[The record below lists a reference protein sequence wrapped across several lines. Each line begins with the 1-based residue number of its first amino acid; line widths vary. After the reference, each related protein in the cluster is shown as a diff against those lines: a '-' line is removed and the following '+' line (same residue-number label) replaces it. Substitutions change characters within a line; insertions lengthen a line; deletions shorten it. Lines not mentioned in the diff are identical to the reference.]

1 MNDLLC
7 YKTLPQW
14 NSATLPAAFQQ
25 KHNTQAG
32 TWARLTLL
40 SGTLTFALMTQEGET
55 TETWQFSPESQPP
68 FIEPQQWHRIVS
80 FSDDMICQLAF
91 YCSPEDY
98 YAKKYELTRTHSEVI
113 EAARQIAP
121 GKTLDLG
128 CGGGRNSLYLNLK
141 GFDVT
146 AWDKHSPSI
155 DKLNGIIDSEALS
168 RIRAGTLDLNTH
180 SFSGEYDFI
189 LSTVVFMF
197 LNRERI
203 PSLVQEMQNGTL
215 SGGHNLIVAAMDTP
229 DYPCSLP
236 FPFTF
241 KPGELK
247 DHYRGWEILKYNED
261 VGQLH
266 RTDTAGNRISLR
278 FATLLARKP

>member
-1 MNDLLC
+1 MTELLC
-7 YKTLPQW
+7 YKTLPEW
-14 NSATLPAAFQQ
+14 NSTTLPDSFQQ
-25 KHNTQAG
+25 KHNPQSG
-32 TWARLTLL
+32 TWAKLTLL
-40 SGTLTFALMTQEGET
+40 SGTLTFALMTEEGET

-80 FSDDMICQLAF
+80 FSDDMTCQLAF

-98 YAKKYELTRTHSEVI
+98 YHKKHQLTRTHSEVI
-113 EAARQIAP
+113 EAVQRIAP
-121 GKTLDLG
+121 GKALDLG

-146 AWDKHSPSI
+146 AWDKHAPSI
-155 DKLNGIIDSEALS
+155 DNLNSIIDSEGLS
-168 RIRAGTLDLNTH
+168 HIRASVQDLNTH

-197 LNRERI
+197 LNPAQI
-203 PSLVQEMQNGTL
+203 PSLVKNMQDSTV
-215 SGGHNLIVAAMDTP
+215 SGGYNLIVAAMDTP
-229 DYPCSLP
+229 DYPCALP

-241 KPGELK
+241 EAGELNNYYANW
-247 DHYRGWEILKYNED
+247 DVLKYNED

-266 RTDTAGNRISLR
+266 RTDAAGNRISLR

>member
-14 NSATLPAAFQQ
+14 NSATLPATFQQ
-25 KHNTQAG
+25 QHNTQAG

-91 YCSPEDY
+91 YCSQEDY

-146 AWDKHSPSI
+146 AWDKHLPSI
-155 DKLNGIIDSEALS
+155 EKLNGIIDGEALS
-168 RIRAGTLDLNTH
+168 HIRAGAQDLNTH
-180 SFSGEYDFI
+180 SVSGEYDFI

-203 PSLVQEMQNGTL
+203 PSLVQEMRNGTL

-247 DHYRGWEILKYNED
+247 DYYRGWEILKYNED

-266 RTDTAGNRISLR
+266 KTDAAGNRISLR

>member
-1 MNDLLC
+1 MNDLFC

-40 SGTLTFALMTQEGET
+40 SGTLTFALMTHEGET

-113 EAARQIAP
+113 ETTQQIAP

-146 AWDKHSPSI
+146 AWDKHLPSI
-155 DKLNGIIDSEALS
+155 EKLNGIIDSEALS
-168 RIRAGTLDLNTH
+168 HIRAGTLDLNTH

-203 PSLVQEMQNGTL
+203 PSLVQEMQNGTR

-241 KPGELK
+241 KSGELK
-247 DHYRGWEILKYNED
+247 DYYRGWEILKYNED

-266 RTDTAGNRISLR
+266 KTDTAGIRISLR

>member
-25 KHNTQAG
+25 QHNTQAG

-55 TETWQFSPESQPP
+55 TETWHFSPESQPP

-113 EAARQIAP
+113 EAARQVAP

-146 AWDKHSPSI
+146 AWDKHLPSI
-155 DKLNGIIDSEALS
+155 EKLNGIIDSEALS
-168 RIRAGTLDLNTH
+168 HIRAGTLDLNTH

-203 PSLVQEMQNGTL
+203 PSLVQEMQNGTR

-247 DHYRGWEILKYNED
+247 DYYRSWEILKYNED
-261 VGQLH
+261 IGQLH
-266 RTDTAGNRISLR
+266 KTDAAGNRISLR

>member
-14 NSATLPAAFQQ
+14 NSATLPATFQQ
-25 KHNTQAG
+25 QHNTQAG

-146 AWDKHSPSI
+146 AWFALYAPRNTPAPVVQQLI
-155 DKLNGIIDSEALS
+155 DAARSGLQSQAIATNFATMGAKP
-168 RIRAGTLDLNTH
+168 GTLFGADLAAFE
-180 SFSGEYDFI
+180 SA
-189 LSTVVFMF
+189 
-197 LNRERI
+197 ERKKW
-203 PSLVQEMQNGTL
+203 
-215 SGGHNLIVAAMDTP
+215 GGLI
-229 DYPCSLP
+229 
-236 FPFTF
+236 
-241 KPGELK
+241 K
-247 DHYRGWEILKYNED
+247 DKGI
-261 VGQLH
+261 
-266 RTDTAGNRISLR
+266 TAQ
-278 FATLLARKP
+278 

>member
-14 NSATLPAAFQQ
+14 NSATLPTSFQQ
-25 KHNTQAG
+25 QHNTQAG

-40 SGTLTFALMTQEGET
+40 SGALTFALMTQEGET

-155 DKLNGIIDSEALS
+155 DKLNGIIDGEALS
-168 RIRAGTLDLNTH
+168 HIRAGTLDLNIH

-203 PSLVQEMQNGTL
+203 PSLVQEMQKGTL

-229 DYPCSLP
+229 DYPCNLP

-247 DHYRGWEILKYNED
+247 DYYRGWEILKYNED

-266 RTDTAGNRISLR
+266 KTDAAGNRISLR